1 MQLIELWRKDSRFDF
16 TLGISNA
23 ISFEQWMNK
32 LWWKTKTWG
41 YTHKRNLKLFRPSS
55 EILVHLKFRQH
66 YKKCGAFCFKEGVNS
81 YHVWDQ
87 SGIVNRVSKLES
99 KPLLVNVAILV
110 ILWLYLRHGTIGNS
124 VFAIKL
130 TMPKNSWQS
139 FKFLLITHHSLIL
152 KYFHLYKVISN
163 HFPNV
168 FYL

>member
-1 MQLIELWRKDSRFDF
+1 MHTFSEKDSKLPDSLKSQKCIF
-16 TLGISNA
+16 
-23 ISFEQWMNK
+23 FED
-32 LWWKTKTWG
+32 KTI
-41 YTHKRNLKLFRPSS
+41 LFFKLFRVGVKPRNLSNLLVRAPITISS
-55 EILVHLKFRQH
+55 
-66 YKKCGAFCFKEGVNS
+66 CFVGFKIKNHRVIKS
-81 YHVWDQ
+81 TCYRLAQ

>member
-1 MQLIELWRKDSRFDF
+1 MPIDFTKEVLQKKLSLVICQYSKFEFKFRVFVLMPQFFEKLELLPWQRLNDKNVVKWCEFCDKEEKMQLIEFRGKNSRFDL

-81 YHVWDQ
+81 YML
-87 SGIVNRVSKLES
+87 SLVSNYYRIIHDYE
-99 KPLLVNVAILV
+99 IL
-110 ILWLYLRHGTIGNS
+110 
-124 VFAIKL
+124 
-130 TMPKNSWQS
+130 
-139 FKFLLITHHSLIL
+139 
-152 KYFHLYKVISN
+152 
-163 HFPNV
+163 
-168 FYL
+168 